1 MTAPSTKQDP
11 ARNVWQRLADCK
23 RIVAEATFTKVKGEG
38 LKFAYL
44 PIDQVKPIVED
55 AMVRAGLV
63 LIRGEIE
70 AENMREPW
78 TQASPYGPGSSTW
91 FHIRGRRSFTW
102 VNIDNP
108 ADRTDP
114 QVYESEAKDNS
125 DKTMSKLNT
134 AILKA
139 FYKDEFN
146 ISDSPKDDIDNT
158 EDELKAER
166 EAQRRAAEAKAARD
180 PFFTKGTKQAKPAEE
195 IPAPNPEPTATTTD
209 RPRETMVATIVKAS
223 ADMLLRPIVKKAI
236 QDADASAADTDEW
249 TDDQVKAIYS
259 AVVKAGRASE

>member
-1 MTAPSTKQDP
+1 MTP
-11 ARNVWQRLADCK
+11 AKDIAGRNVYQRLADCK
-23 RIVAEATFTKVKGEG
+23 RIVAETAFKKVKGEG

-44 PIDQVKPIVED
+44 PIDQIKPIVEE
-55 AMVRAGLV
+55 AMNKAGLV
-63 LIRGEIE
+63 LIRGEID

-102 VNIDNP
+102 VNIDDP
-108 ADRTDP
+108 SDRTEP

-125 DKTMSKLNT
+125 DKTFSKLNT

-166 EAQRRAAEAKAARD
+166 EAQRRASEAKAAKD
-180 PFFTKGTKQAKPAEE
+180 PFFGKPA
-195 IPAPNPEPTATTTD
+195 APKPEPTETTTD
-209 RPRETMVATIVKAS
+209 RPRETMLDTIIKAS
-223 ADMLLRPIVKKAI
+223 KDSLLRPIVQRAVKA
-236 QDADASAADTDEW
+236 ADAAGVDTDQW
-249 TDDQVKAIYS
+249 TDAQVKAIYS
-259 AVVKAGRASE
+259 EVVKAGRAAE

>member
-1 MTAPSTKQDP
+1 MATTSK
-11 ARNVWQRLADCK
+11 NVYQRLADCK
-23 RIVAEATFTKVKGEG
+23 RIVAETAFKKVKGEG

-44 PIDQVKPIVED
+44 PIDQIKPIVEE
-55 AMVRAGLV
+55 AMNKAGLV

-102 VNIDNP
+102 VNIDDP
-108 ADRTDP
+108 ADRTEP

-125 DKTMSKLNT
+125 DKTFSKLNT

-146 ISDSPKDDIDNT
+146 ISDSPKDDTDNT
-158 EDELKAER
+158 EDEVRAER
-166 EAQRRAAEAKAARD
+166 EAQKKAAEAKAARD
-180 PFFTKGTKQAKPAEE
+180 PFFGGAKKET
-195 IPAPNPEPTATTTD
+195 PAPKPEPTEATAD
-209 RPRETMVATIVKAS
+209 RPRETMVETIVKAS
-223 ADMLLRPIVKKAI
+223 KDIMLRPIVKKAV
-236 QDADASAADTDEW
+236 QDADASATNTDEW
-249 TDDQVKAIYS
+249 TDDQVKAIYL

>member
-1 MTAPSTKQDP
+1 MATESKP
-11 ARNVWQRLADCK
+11 RNVYQRLLDCK
-23 RIVAEATFTKVKGEG
+23 RIVAEATFKKVKGEG
-38 LKFAYL
+38 LKYAYL
-44 PIDQVKPIVED
+44 PIDQMKPIVED

-102 VNIDNP
+102 VNIDDP
-108 ADRTDP
+108 SDRTEP

-125 DKTMSKLNT
+125 DKTFSKLNT

-158 EDELKAER
+158 EDELKAEK
-166 EAQRRAAEAKAARD
+166 EAQRKASEAKAAKD
-180 PFFTKGTKQAKPAEE
+180 PFFGGAKKEV
-195 IPAPNPEPTATTTD
+195 PAPKPEPTETTAD
-209 RPRETMVATIVKAS
+209 RPRETMVQTIIKAS
-223 ADMLLRPIVKKAI
+223 KDIVLRPIVKKAV
-236 QDADASAADTDEW
+236 QDADASPTDTDQW
-249 TDDQVKAIYS
+249 TDDQVKAIYK

>member
-1 MTAPSTKQDP
+1 MTAPSTKQDT

-125 DKTMSKLNT
+125 DKTFSKLNT

-146 ISDSPKDDIDNT
+146 ISDSPKDDTDNT

-166 EAQRRAAEAKAARD
+166 EAQRKAAEAKAARD
-180 PFFTKGTKQAKPAEE
+180 PVFGGAKKET
-195 IPAPNPEPTATTTD
+195 PAPNPEPTATTTD
-209 RPRETMVATIVKAS
+209 RPRETMVATIVKATK
-223 ADMLLRPIVKKAI
+223 DITLRSIVKKAV
-236 QDADASAADTDEW
+236 QDADASPDDTDQW

>member
-1 MTAPSTKQDP
+1 MTAPAKSET
-11 ARNVWQRLADCK
+11 RNVYQRLADCK
-23 RIVAEATFTKVKGEG
+23 KIVAETTFTKVKGEG

-44 PIDQVKPIVED
+44 PIDQIKPIIED
-55 AMVRAGLV
+55 AMNRAGLI
-63 LIRGEIE
+63 LLRGEIE
-70 AENMREPW
+70 AEPMREPW

-102 VNIDNP
+102 VNIDDP
-108 ADRTDP
+108 TDRTEP

-125 DKTMSKLNT
+125 DKTFSKLNT

-166 EAQRRAAEAKAARD
+166 EAQRRAAEAKAAKD
-180 PFFTKGTKQAKPAEE
+180 PFFGGAKKE

-209 RPRETMVATIVKAS
+209 RPRETMVATIVKATKDI
-223 ADMLLRPIVKKAI
+223 ALRSIVKKAV
-236 QDADASAADTDEW
+236 QDADASATDTDQW